1 MSDILDEL
9 QWRGLVA
16 QTTDESA
23 LRQALADGPITAY
36 CGFDPTAPSLHFGNL
51 VQLVVMRHLQRAGH
65 RIICLVGG
73 STGLIGD
80 PRPSSERV
88 LKTKE
93 QTAEWVA
100 GIQQQVLPF
109 LEFAGDNPALMV
121 NNLDWT
127 APLSAL
133 DFLRDIG
140 KHFRVNQMVK
150 KDAVA
155 ARLNSDEGISYT
167 EFSYQILQGLDY
179 LQLYRD
185 HGCTLQTGGQDQWGN
200 LTAGSDLIH
209 RVEGASV
216 HLLTTPLITDSSG
229 TKFGKSEGN
238 AIWLSPDMTSPYAFY
253 QYWIN
258 VEDAS
263 VVMLLKVF
271 TDRTEEQVAELE
283 RSLADKPF
291 LREAQKALAADV
303 TTLVH
308 GAAATAAVQAAS
320 EALFGKGDVGALDA
334 RTLADATGELPGGEL
349 SVGMTFT
356 DALVAV
362 GLVDSRNAAR
372 RAIGDGG
379 ASLNNV
385 KVGDPEQRLVE
396 GDFLHGR
403 VACSVGDAS
412 RWPRG
417 AFPEPPQ
424 AADLRI
430 CVLARGPS
438 TVLDVSPTGRNGH
451 HRGERKFTRS
461 RPVPGQTPPNS
472 SWSPA
477 RSEAP
482 DRVVRS
488 QEYGCYS
495 GSPAEKQPDSGGPLS
510 HSQGWS
516 GAGEQPATVGHL
528 AESQVRSIN
537 RFQQEAEGIDAQE
550 RSE

>member
-1 MSDILDEL
+1 
-9 QWRGLVA
+9 
-16 QTTDESA
+16 
-23 LRQALADGPITAY
+23 
-36 CGFDPTAPSLHFGNL
+36 
-51 VQLVVMRHLQRAGH
+51 MRHLQRAGH

-80 PRPSSERV
+80 PRPSAERV

-93 QTAEWVA
+93 QTADWVA
-100 GIQQQVLPF
+100 RIQEQVTPF
-109 LEFAGDNPALMV
+109 LDFEGENAAIMV

-140 KHFRVNQMVK
+140 KHFRVNQMVR

-155 ARLNSDEGISYT
+155 ARLSSEEGISYT

-185 HGCTLQTGGQDQWGN
+185 YGCTLQTGGQDQWGN

-216 HLLTTPLITDSSG
+216 HLLTTPLITDASG

-238 AIWLSPDMTSPYAFY
+238 AVWLSADMTSPYAFY

-263 VVMLLKVF
+263 VVKLLKVF
-271 TDRTEEQVAELE
+271 TDRTAEQIAELE
-283 RSLADKPF
+283 HSLAEKPF

-308 GAAATAAVQAAS
+308 GEQATAAVQAAS
-320 EALFGKGDVGALDA
+320 EALFGRGDVAGLDE
-334 RTLADATGELPGGEL
+334 RTLVDATAELPGAQVAPGT
-349 SVGMTFT
+349 SVT

-372 RAIGDGG
+372 RAIADGG

-385 KVGDPEQRLVE
+385 KLADPEHTLE
-396 GDFLHGR
+396 PADFLHGR
-403 VACSVGDAS
+403 VALL
-412 RWPRG
+412 RRG
-417 AFPEPPQ
+417 RKSL
-424 AADLRI
+424 AA
-430 CVLARGPS
+430 AR
-438 TVLDVSPTGRNGH
+438 LQD
-451 HRGERKFTRS
+451 
-461 RPVPGQTPPNS
+461 
-472 SWSPA
+472 
-477 RSEAP
+477 
-482 DRVVRS
+482 
-488 QEYGCYS
+488 
-495 GSPAEKQPDSGGPLS
+495 
-510 HSQGWS
+510 
-516 GAGEQPATVGHL
+516 
-528 AESQVRSIN
+528 
-537 RFQQEAEGIDAQE
+537 
-550 RSE
+550 

>member
-1 MSDILDEL
+1 VSDILDEL

-51 VQLVVMRHLQRAGH
+51 VQLIVMRHLQRAGH

-100 GIQQQVLPF
+100 RIQAQVRPF
-109 LEFAGDNPALMV
+109 LDFEGDNAAIMV

-140 KHFRVNQMVK
+140 KHFRVNQMIK

-155 ARLNSDEGISYT
+155 ARLGSDEGISYT

-185 HGCTLQTGGQDQWGN
+185 YGCTLQTGGQDQWGN
-200 LTAGSDLIH
+200 LTAGADLIH
-209 RVEGASV
+209 RVEGRSV
-216 HLLTTPLITDSSG
+216 HMLTTPLITDASG

-238 AIWLSPDMTSPYAFY
+238 AIWLSADMTSPYAFY

-263 VVMLLKVF
+263 VVKLLKVF
-271 TDRTEEQVAELE
+271 TDRGPDEIAALE
-283 RSLADKPF
+283 KSLAEKPF

-308 GAAATAAVQAAS
+308 GAEATAAVQAAS
-320 EALFGKGDVGALDA
+320 EALFGKGDVTALDA
-334 RTLADATGELPGGEL
+334 RTLQDATGELPGGEV
-349 SVGMTFT
+349 SVGMSVT

-385 KVGDPEQRLVE
+385 KLADPEQPLEE
-396 GDFLHGR
+396 GDFLHGS
-403 VACSVGDAS
+403 VALL
-412 RWPRG
+412 RRG
-417 AFPEPPQ
+417 RKSL
-424 AADLRI
+424 AA
-430 CVLARGPS
+430 
-438 TVLDVSPTGRNGH
+438 GR
-451 HRGERKFTRS
+451 R
-461 RPVPGQTPPNS
+461 
-472 SWSPA
+472 
-477 RSEAP
+477 
-482 DRVVRS
+482 
-488 QEYGCYS
+488 
-495 GSPAEKQPDSGGPLS
+495 
-510 HSQGWS
+510 
-516 GAGEQPATVGHL
+516 AG
-528 AESQVRSIN
+528 
-537 RFQQEAEGIDAQE
+537 
-550 RSE
+550 